1 MRELHKK
8 AALGGRLF
16 VQLCTFVFF
25 AGGHAAADMALGLV
39 HLQHGLDLKIQRAV
53 EFRQPLAQILVDSA
67 FADAELFGGGADS
80 GPVFYDVLSKRD
92 GTLLDVPFQ
101 SNNTPCL

>member
-1 MRELHKK
+1 M
-8 AALGGRLF
+8 
-16 VQLCTFVFF
+16 
-25 AGGHAAADMALGLV
+25 
-39 HLQHGLDLKIQRAV
+39 
-53 EFRQPLAQILVDSA
+53 DSA

>member
-1 MRELHKK
+1 
-8 AALGGRLF
+8 
-16 VQLCTFVFF
+16 
-25 AGGHAAADMALGLV
+25 MALGLV
-39 HLQHGLDLKIQRAV
+39 HLQHGFDLEVQRAV

-67 FADAELFGGGADS
+67 LADAELFGGADS

-92 GTLLDVPFQ
+92 GPLLDVPFQ